1 MVPQR
6 HASGRGSDTEGEPKS
21 GRLLGKNGV
30 ALHRGLVITNSVR
43 AELLNPMSHRFKL
56 LRR

>member
-6 HASGRGSDTEGEPKS
+6 HALGRGPDTEVRAESGRP
-21 GRLLGKNGV
+21 LGKNGV
-30 ALHRGLVITNSVR
+30 ALHRGLVITSSVR
-43 AELLNPMSHRFKL
+43 AELLNPMSHKFKL

>member
-6 HASGRGSDTEGEPKS
+6 HGLGRGPDTEGETKP
-21 GRLLGKNGV
+21 GRPLGKNGV
-30 ALHRGLVITNSVR
+30 ALHRGIVITNSVR

-56 LRR
+56 LHR

>member
-1 MVPQR
+1 MAPQR
-6 HASGRGSDTEGEPKS
+6 QALDRGPDAAGRQES
-21 GRLLGKNGV
+21 GRLWGKSGI